1 MPETRVIGQPLPRI
15 DGVDK
20 VRGEAIFGADVQ
32 LPHTLT
38 AKFLPSPHAHAEI
51 LSIDASRAE
60 ALPGVRAVIT
70 AADIP
75 AVDTYDPGHRFHA
88 FLARQFVVFAGQ
100 PVAAVAADDL
110 ATAESAL
117 ELIEVEY
124 RPLPAVLTPQEAL
137 LPDSPV
143 VSLEHQTERSDAVTH
158 NHTTVTAGKEDK
170 LATRKESLNIANRNV
185 FEYGDLEAA
194 FAASDVIVEHTYIVP
209 TVHQGY
215 IEPHAVMAYWDR
227 VDHVTVWQSVQG
239 AFAARDLIA
248 DTLGIPPS
256 HITLNST
263 EIGGGFGG
271 KIEGI
276 FAPLAVLLAK
286 KARQPVKLVLT
297 RREELSSA
305 NPAPHSV
312 IRLKTGAKKDGVLT
326 ALEGEILMDAGA
338 FPSNWIMT
346 VIVSLLRNNYKFE
359 AWRLTGL
366 EILTHKASIT
376 AYRAPGG
383 VNASFAIES
392 QMDEIASQLG
402 LDPLKLRLQN
412 LALEGDLL
420 VDVQPQVQIGAK
432 EVLTALAE
440 HPAWTDPPPPRLGDD
455 GLLRGRGVGLGSWG
469 GARGPAAAI
478 AILEGDGTI
487 RIVLGTVDV
496 SGSFT
501 SMAQIAAEALGVS
514 AQQIMMSK
522 ASPGYA
528 PFAPM
533 SAGSQTIYAMGAA
546 VKEAVLDLRGKMLK
560 YAAEDLQV
568 SEAELD
574 VNEKGVF
581 VIAKPEQSRSFQMI
595 YQLGTEWFAEHGP
608 LIGAGS
614 ARQRQPA
621 PGVAA
626 TIAEVA
632 VDPET
637 GQVTLSRLTTA
648 QDVGKA
654 INPLSVEG
662 QIQGGSTQS
671 VGIALWEEVMYDE
684 HGQVRNPGLLDYRI
698 ATAADMP
705 MIETILVE
713 APGGDGPYGAKLVG
727 EPPIIPP
734 VAAVANAVATAI
746 GTRVYD
752 LPITPERVWRAIQS
766 KREE

>member
-15 DGVDK
+15 DSVDK

-32 LPHTLT
+32 LPRTLV
-38 AKFLPSPHAHAEI
+38 AKFLSSPHAHAKI
-51 LSIDASRAE
+51 LSIDTSQAE

-70 AADIP
+70 AVDIP
-75 AVDTYDPGHRFHA
+75 EVDTYDPGHRFHA

-110 ATAESAL
+110 ATAEAAL

-124 RPLPAVLTPQEAL
+124 RPLPVVLTPQQAI

-143 VSLEHQTERSDAVTH
+143 VSLEHQIEHSDAAAH
-158 NHTTVTAGKEDK
+158 GHTTVTAGKE
-170 LATRKESLNIANRNV
+170 SLNVANRNV

-194 FAASDVIVEHTYIVP
+194 FAASDVIVEHTYTVP

-215 IEPHAVMAYWDR
+215 IEPHAVTAYWDR

-248 DTLGIPPS
+248 DTLGIPRAN
-256 HITLNST
+256 ITLNST

-286 KARQPVKLVLT
+286 KAQRPVKLALT

-305 NPAPHSV
+305 NPAPHTV
-312 IRLKTGAKKDGVLT
+312 IRLKTGAKKDGTLT
-326 ALEGEILMDAGA
+326 ALEGEILVDAGA
-338 FPSNWIMT
+338 FPSHWIMT

-359 AWRLTGL
+359 AWCLTGL

-383 VNASFAIES
+383 INASFAIES

-402 LDPLKLRLQN
+402 LDPLRLRLQN

-420 VDVQPQVQIGAK
+420 VDAQPQVQIGAK

-440 HPAWTDPPPPRLGDD
+440 HPAWTDPPPPRRGDD

-469 GARGPAAAI
+469 GGRGPAAAI
-478 AILEGDGTI
+478 AILEADGAI

-514 AQQIMMSK
+514 VQQIVMSK
-522 ASPGYA
+522 ASPDYA

-533 SAGSQTIYAMGAA
+533 SAGSQTVYAMGAA
-546 VKEAVLDLRGKMLK
+546 VKEAALDLRGKMLK

-568 SEAELD
+568 TETELD

-581 VIAKPEQSRSFQMI
+581 VIAKPEQIRSFQMI

-614 ARQRQPA
+614 AHQRQPA
-621 PGVAA
+621 PGAAA

-637 GQVTLSRLTTA
+637 GQVTLTRLTTA

-684 HGQVRNPGLLDYRI
+684 HGQVRNPGLLDYHM
-698 ATAADMP
+698 ATAADVP

-727 EPPIIPP
+727 EPSIIPP
-734 VAAVANAVATAI
+734 VAAVANAVAAAI
-746 GTRVYD
+746 GARVYD